1 MEKLMGE
8 LINAV
13 SQLGAPTVWDFAPV
27 LLSAAAV
34 VVAIYVPS
42 RIAKKQNQIAVFDKL
57 YTAYSQFLL
66 VRSFSA
72 SFRTYSFASEQ
83 HETLRNIDLFCA
95 HFETAFGY
103 RPDLRSY
110 ETSQMSIGT
119 VTSVLRKSETQVY
132 MLPLLISKNVEQKE
146 ACSKKISAIYEPL
159 LLLTAQAIM
168 PEKNELSEM
177 DKNLKDFVAAT
188 DAFYSEYADAIEAT
202 LMCKARI

>member
-13 SQLGAPTVWDFAPV
+13 SQLGTPTVWDFAPV

-42 RIAKKQNQIAVFDKL
+42 RIAKKQIQIAVFDKL

-119 VTSVLRKSETQVY
+119 ATSVLRKSETQVY
-132 MLPLLISKNVEQKE
+132 MLLGRAVQRNAQK
-146 ACSKKISAIYEPL
+146 AVS
-159 LLLTAQAIM
+159 
-168 PEKNELSEM
+168 
-177 DKNLKDFVAAT
+177 D
-188 DAFYSEYADAIEAT
+188 
-202 LMCKARI
+202 